1 MISKYARVHIE
12 GIYGSI
18 LSIDDTRS
26 EIESLQKG
34 ISAHERAI
42 DKRIDD
48 VMRDAQLP
56 IEDEM
61 LRIFEEQEE
70 EVLRNLEQFR
80 STINKEFHDRGGYGP
95 LPNAELRQRFLT
107 ADSLM
112 DFPRWIGE
120 TASRLAGYVRGT
132 MQSAW
137 CLGYA
142 LIGQECT
149 DEILEQYVQEV
160 IDTLTPLNEEI
171 TRTSKR
177 KIEELVHEAISKEK
191 SIDEIKSD
199 FFELFAS
206 WKRHR
211 PHGVSVFNVT
221 YPFNNA
227 LFRLYHNA
235 GIEFKTW
242 VTQGDEKVRT
252 EHAEVNG
259 VVVRLHDT
267 FVVGGARMLY
277 PGDLSVIATHPHLL
291 FGCRCSHK
299 PVLDPNFP
307 NV

>member
-1 MISKYARVHIE
+1 MISARYINAAKDLTWAKNHYFDKYVK
-12 GIYGSI
+12 
-18 LSIDDTRS
+18 
-26 EIESLQKG
+26 EIESV
-34 ISAHERAI
+34 ERQI
-42 DKRIDD
+42 DKEIDD
-48 VMRDAQLP
+48 AMRDSQLP

-70 EVLRNLEQFR
+70 EVFRNLEQFR
-80 STINKEFHDRGGYGP
+80 GMGVLPYPGHTPESHPYSGGW
-95 LPNAELRQRFLT
+95 AENRANFLT

-120 TASRLAGYVRGT
+120 TASRLSGYARGT

-142 LIGQECT
+142 LIGRECV

-177 KIEELVHEAISKEK
+177 KIEELVQEALNKDK
-191 SIDEIKSD
+191 SIDEIKND

-227 LFRLYHNA
+227 LFRLYHQA

-259 VVVRLHDT
+259 VVVRLHET

-277 PGDLSVIATHPHLL
+277 PGDLSVIATHPEMLY
-291 FGCRCSHK
+291 GCRCAIK